1 MSGDLLV
8 GTGDP
13 GILHPPPRPKPTTNS
28 LLPFSEV
35 GAAQQS
41 LVFLELY
48 PLTAG
53 NRKEWESRLLVGN
66 VCIYSGPVRVRE
78 RERRKKKKKTKRQL
92 RGVPGSGAVTLNHLF
107 SGHTDQQQPRTWAAE
122 DQSFSLDNPKR

>member
-1 MSGDLLV
+1 MKQHGWCEA
-8 GTGDP
+8 
-13 GILHPPPRPKPTTNS
+13 
-28 LLPFSEV
+28 FSEV

-78 RERRKKKKKTKRQL
+78 RERRKKRRERKRKEKKKTERNKR
-92 RGVPGSGAVTLNHLF
+92 PSSGNR
-107 SGHTDQQQPRTWAAE
+107 S
-122 DQSFSLDNPKR
+122 K

>member
-78 RERRKKKKKTKRQL
+78 RERRKKKKKKGWDGGIGLYFLYSQY
-92 RGVPGSGAVTLNHLF
+92 GF
-107 SGHTDQQQPRTWAAE
+107 SEGLCPTWATE
-122 DQSFSLDNPKR
+122 KTLS

>member
-1 MSGDLLV
+1 MELSGLLKQH
-8 GTGDP
+8 GWCEA
-13 GILHPPPRPKPTTNS
+13 
-28 LLPFSEV
+28 FSEV

-78 RERRKKKKKTKRQL
+78 RERRKKKKRKEKKRKKKKPKETKGPLVETEVSSLQVF
-92 RGVPGSGAVTLNHLF
+92 GDKAVEATL
-107 SGHTDQQQPRTWAAE
+107 
-122 DQSFSLDNPKR
+122 

>member
-1 MSGDLLV
+1 MV
-8 GTGDP
+8 GVRLNG
-13 GILHPPPRPKPTTNS
+13 KETNEWG
-28 LLPFSEV
+28 FTV

-78 RERRKKKKKTKRQL
+78 RERRKKKKRKEKKRKKKKPKETKGPL
-92 RGVPGSGAVTLNHLF
+92 VETEVCSGLLA
-107 SGHTDQQQPRTWAAE
+107 S
-122 DQSFSLDNPKR
+122 

>member
-1 MSGDLLV
+1 MARGSRGLYLLLELSGLLKQH
-8 GTGDP
+8 GWCEA
-13 GILHPPPRPKPTTNS
+13 
-28 LLPFSEV
+28 FSEV

>member
-1 MSGDLLV
+1 MPITAASTSVETQG
-8 GTGDP
+8 
-13 GILHPPPRPKPTTNS
+13 
-28 LLPFSEV
+28 PFQV
-35 GAAQQS
+35 
-41 LVFLELY
+41 
-48 PLTAG
+48 PC
-53 NRKEWESRLLVGN
+53 KKK
-66 VCIYSGPVRVRE
+66 RE

>member
-78 RERRKKKKKTKRQL
+78 RERKKKKKRKEKKRKK
-92 RGVPGSGAVTLNHLF
+92 RPSSGNR
-107 SGHTDQQQPRTWAAE
+107 S
-122 DQSFSLDNPKR
+122 K